1 MSSFKRYIIFLLLF
15 SSILTKAQF
24 NYGHQMDFG
33 KNRIQ
38 YQNFN
43 WTYFDF
49 ERYRVYSYQGGGEI
63 SKYVSVSVNKQ
74 LPLLEKKL
82 DYQRINILSIY

>member
-15 SSILTKAQF
+15 SSVLTKAQF

-49 ERYRVYSYQGGGEI
+49 ER
-63 SKYVSVSVNKQ
+63 
-74 LPLLEKKL
+74 
-82 DYQRINILSIY
+82 

>member
-1 MSSFKRYIIFLLLF
+1 MILAKRHILFLLIF
-15 SSILTKAQF
+15 SSALVKAQF

-43 WTYFDF
+43 WTYYDYDRFMI
-49 ERYRVYSYQGGGEI
+49 YSYQGCSEI
-63 SKYVSVSVNKQ
+63 SKFFSVSVNN
-74 LPLLEKKL
+74 KL
-82 DYQRINILSIY
+82 TIL

>member
-1 MSSFKRYIIFLLLF
+1 MVLLKRFILFILFF
-15 SSILTKAQF
+15 SSIYLKAQF

-49 ERYRVYSYQGGGEI
+49 ERYRIYSYQGGSEI
-63 SKYVSVSVNKQ
+63 SKYVSVTVNNQ
-74 LPLLEKKL
+74 FP
-82 DYQRINILSIY
+82 IL